1 MCWPT
6 LVLWVIGEVPEEL
19 GLADQAAQ
27 PIEDLPERENL
38 ADRWKDRTVSYAS
51 WPGARTPGRN
61 VETFRACDAIE
72 QARPTIRHRIF
83 PSAGS
88 ADLASPKC
96 GSGVQS
102 FCRQSGWRGSPSW
115 VSTRQFCPTAAGAVA
130 KVAEIAVAMSPLSE
144 SRLETLMALRAGRLL
159 QRRIYRHD
167 VSPSRSAD
175 RPGAR
180 REWGGGDDGRRS
192 IVTKS

>member
-1 MCWPT
+1 MCGPT
-6 LVLWVIGEVPEEL
+6 LVLGVIGEVPEEL

-38 ADRWKDRTVSYAS
+38 ADPWKGRTASYAS

-61 VETFRACDAIE
+61 VETLGACDAIR
-72 QARPTIRHRIF
+72 QIRPTIRHRIF

-102 FCRQSGWRGSPSW
+102 FCWQSGWRGSPCW
-115 VSTRQFCPTAAGAVA
+115 ASTKQFCPAAAGAVA
-130 KVAEIAVAMSPLSE
+130 KVVEIAVATSPPSE
-144 SRLETLMALRAGRLL
+144 SRLDTLVDFGVGASSVEKDLSSRRLSEPI
-159 QRRIYRHD
+159 R
-167 VSPSRSAD
+167 
-175 RPGAR
+175 
-180 REWGGGDDGRRS
+180 
-192 IVTKS
+192 